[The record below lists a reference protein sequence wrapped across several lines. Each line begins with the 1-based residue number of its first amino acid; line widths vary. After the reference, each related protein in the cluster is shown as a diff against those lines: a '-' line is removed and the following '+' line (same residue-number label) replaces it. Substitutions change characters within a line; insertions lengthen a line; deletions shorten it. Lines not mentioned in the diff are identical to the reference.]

1 MTERINLVLS
11 ENNVNNVRI
20 KEFEDDNKKSL
31 NELESRSNIIKNN
44 TITINN
50 LTNDVNELKNKNEL
64 LIADL

>member
-1 MTERINLVLS
+1 MS

-20 KEFEDDNKKSL
+20 KEFEDNNKKSL

>member
-1 MTERINLVLS
+1 MS

-20 KEFEDDNKKSL
+20 KEFEDNNKKSL

-50 LTNDVNELKNKNEL
+50 LTNDVNELKIKNEL